1 MANTNNPNGF
11 KAVKYNGGSAFPM
24 YTYNTKSNLSLSPG
38 DAVILLTNGTI
49 DKAVVGSTAIFGVC
63 QTSVVAVAATRK
75 QITIIPAIPDIV
87 WSGQYGAS
95 KNSSSNPNWGT
106 SIDINGASG
115 AMLLTTTTGQG
126 VARIL
131 GLEPAL
137 DNAAGAYSRALFVW
151 NKSQWSGQA

>member
-1 MANTNNPNGF
+1 MANVSNPNGF
-11 KAVKYNGGSAFPM
+11 RAVKYNGSGTFPM
-24 YTYNTKSNLSLSPG
+24 YTYNTKSNLTLNPG
-38 DAVILLTNGTI
+38 DAVIMLTNGTI

-63 QTSVVAVAATRK
+63 QTAVVAVAATRK
-75 QITIIPAIPDIV
+75 QITVIPALPDIV
-87 WSGQYGAS
+87 FAGQYGAS
-95 KNSSSNPNWGT
+95 KDSSSNPNWGT

-137 DNAAGAYSRALFVW
+137 DNVAGTYSRVLFVW